1 MTRVRRWGLFPMSG
15 LPSAAVPAR
24 CAVVVALALLVGACA
39 SPRPGG
45 SPAPRGGGYYQDDGP
60 GAAAP
65 VDLDAI
71 PDAVPRA
78 EPLLARAN
86 RPYEVFGRRYVP
98 MTRLEPYRSRGAASW
113 YGRKY
118 HGRQTSSGEVYDMY
132 GMTAAHPTLPLPS
145 YVRVTHLGNGRSVV
159 VRVNDRGPFLHDRVI
174 DLSWTAAAKLGF
186 VEAGSAEVEVEL
198 LGVAAAPATI
208 ARTQD
213 PAPRGAA
220 APGPVPARATAAG
233 AADTGAVEA
242 SGALASAVLVGG
254 DSRDGPPVITMSP
267 VPAAAP
273 ASAAPSVPPPREM
286 PGLRG
291 AAPASAAPA
300 AGAAPVAAGAPG
312 LFLQFGAL
320 SSLDGAQAMR
330 DRIAREL
337 GWLADRLQVR
347 ADGGLYKVDAG
358 PWTSREDALAAA
370 ERIRQSSGF
379 RPFPVAR

>member
-1 MTRVRRWGLFPMSG
+1 MTGMRARGAVLLGLT
-15 LPSAAVPAR
+15 
-24 CAVVVALALLVGACA
+24 LLLGACA
-39 SPRPGG
+39 SPGPGG
-45 SPAPRGGGYYQDDGP
+45 APAPAARGGGYYQDDGP
-60 GAAAP
+60 GAGAP
-65 VDLDAI
+65 ADLDAI

-132 GMTAAHPTLPLPS
+132 AMTAAHPTLPLPS

-159 VRVNDRGPFLHDRVI
+159 VRVNDRGPFLNDRVI

-186 VEAGSAEVEVEL
+186 VQAGSAEVEVEL
-198 LGVAAAPATI
+198 IGAGEAPASI

-213 PAPRGAA
+213 PAPRAQAAPAPAVTAPLRVVSVGA
-220 APGPVPARATAAG
+220 APGG
-233 AADTGAVEA
+233 AAEA
-242 SGALASAVLVGG
+242 SGAVASAVLAGG
-254 DSRDGPPVITMSP
+254 VSLDGPPVIRMSP
-267 VPAAAP
+267 VPEAAP
-273 ASAAPSVPPPREM
+273 AP
-286 PGLRG
+286 
-291 AAPASAAPA
+291 AAPA
-300 AGAAPVAAGAPG
+300 ASPAAAGAPG

-320 SSLDGAQAMR
+320 SSLDGARALR
-330 DRIAREL
+330 ERVAREH

-347 ADGGLYKVDAG
+347 ADGGLFKVDAG
-358 PWTSREDALAAA
+358 PWAGRDEALAAA
-370 ERIRQSSGF
+370 ERVRQAGDF